1 MLEVRVKR
9 FLKGLFDLHVDEFGL
24 VHVPCLLPL
33 TIIDLLNAF
42 VNHLGSDISYFL
54 TLVAKIK

>member
-1 MLEVRVKR
+1 
-9 FLKGLFDLHVDEFGL
+9 
-24 VHVPCLLPL
+24 LPL